1 MAKTTSTPSG
11 MATGRMAVPA
21 TAAGTRAAHAR
32 ALGVSISTKQS
43 VEISHALRYRNTAFA
58 KRYLEEV
65 AALRRAVPFRRF
77 NKDMGHKPGMAAG
90 RYPQKAAKA
99 FLQLVRSV
107 EANAQVLGL
116 DTANLKITKLLANK
130 ASVPV
135 TGGRRH
141 RGTKR
146 THLEI
151 EVQERKAK
159 GTKQQQ
165 RRSRKEKTNAPQA
178 AKKNVAESTV

>member
-1 MAKTTSTPSG
+1 MAKATTAQPGT
-11 MATGRMAVPA
+11 ATAGVAVPTT
-21 TAAGTRAAHAR
+21 TAGARAAHAR
-32 ALGVSISTKQS
+32 ALSVSISTKQS

-65 AALRRAVPFRRF
+65 AALRRAVPFRRY

-90 RYPQKAAKA
+90 RYPQKAAQV

-116 DTANLKITKLLANK
+116 DTSNLKITKLLANK
-130 ASVPV
+130 ASIPV

-151 EVQERKAK
+151 EVQVRKAK
-159 GTKQQQ
+159 GTKQQ
-165 RRSRKEKTNAPQA
+165 RRSRKEKPNAPQA
-178 AKKNVAESTV
+178 AQKNVKESTA

>member
-1 MAKTTSTPSG
+1 MAKVTSTQSGIATGG
-11 MATGRMAVPA
+11 MAGSA
-21 TAAGTRAAHAR
+21 TAAGVRAAHAR

-65 AALRRAVPFRRF
+65 AALRRAVPFRRY

-116 DTANLKITKLLANK
+116 DTGNLKITKLLANK

-151 EVQERKAK
+151 EVQERKAR
-159 GTKQQQ
+159 GTKQK
-165 RRSRKEKTNAPQA
+165 RGSRKEKTNAPQA
-178 AKKNVAESTV
+178 AKKNVTESTA